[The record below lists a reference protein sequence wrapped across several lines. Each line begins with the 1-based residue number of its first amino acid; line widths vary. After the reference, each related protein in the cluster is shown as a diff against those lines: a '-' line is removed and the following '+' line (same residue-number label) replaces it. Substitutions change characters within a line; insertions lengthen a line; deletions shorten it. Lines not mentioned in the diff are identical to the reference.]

1 MQIKKV
7 IVGNKDEAFIE
18 NRFNDGIN
26 IIFSDDNNKGK
37 TIVIQSMLYA
47 MGNDPIFPSS
57 FPFQQYYHIVE
68 FEIDG
73 EDIKICRKKDTFV
86 VVKGGNLYIQDSLT
100 EFKRFFDKNIFSLP
114 IIIKDKRK
122 KIVDPVLFFQIFFVG
137 QDKKNTSNIFNS
149 GYYNKQDFINM
160 IYSYYGIPLFLE
172 NDINKDEINNKIF
185 ALKEEKKLLKKENKI
200 LKSKTDV
207 SRLVNMSTDRE
218 QLEKLLTKME
228 ELKNTIVELT
238 KSRNKSIA
246 RKTKNEITLKELNS
260 LNQTLKVGELHCLEC
275 SSTNIG
281 YTSKDNNCTFDI
293 SSVEIRR
300 QIINS
305 IKEKIDLYAEEI
317 EDITLDI
324 NKKQLELKKILA
336 IDDISLEMILFMKN
350 DISSA
355 SNADE
360 RIVSIDKEIN
370 ELMKSLEINEN
381 DVEEI
386 KNQKNILNNE
396 LTNKMYEVYK
406 SIDPKGN
413 LKFEGL
419 FSQRGV
425 VYSGSEGNE
434 YYIAKMCAFAQVLK
448 HNYPIIIDCYR
459 DGELST
465 EKENRLLKILRNFKN
480 QVILT
485 VTLKN
490 EENGK
495 YDSLEYVNQISYNN
509 HDVCK
514 LLKHQYVK
522 DLEIEL
528 KNFAI
533 NL

>member
-7 IVGNKDEAFIE
+7 MIGNKNEAFIE
-18 NRFNDGIN
+18 NRFNNGIN

-68 FEIDG
+68 FEIGG
-73 EDIKICRKKDTFV
+73 ENIKICRKKDTFV
-86 VVKGGNLYIQDSLT
+86 VIKNENLYIQDSLP
-100 EFKRFFDKNIFSLP
+100 EFKRFIDKNIFELP
-114 IIIKDKRK
+114 LIIKDKRK

-137 QDKKNTSNIFNS
+137 QDKKNTSNIFNK
-149 GYYNKQDFINM
+149 GYYNKNDFINM

-172 NDINKDEINNKIF
+172 NDINKDEINKKIF
-185 ALKEEKKLLKKENKI
+185 DLKEEKKLLKKENKI

-218 QLEKLLTKME
+218 QLEKLLAQME
-228 ELKNTIVELT
+228 KLKNIIVELT
-238 KSRNKSIA
+238 KIRNKAIT
-246 RKTKNEITLKELNS
+246 RKAKNEIALKELNS

-275 SSTNIG
+275 GSTNIG

-293 SSVEIRR
+293 SSVEIRK

-317 EDITLDI
+317 DDITLDI
-324 NKKQLELKKILA
+324 NKNQLELKKILE
-336 IDDISLEMILFMKN
+336 IDDVSLEMILFMKN

-360 RIVSIDKEIN
+360 RIILIDKQIN
-370 ELMKSLEINEN
+370 ELKKSLEVSEN

-386 KNQKNILNNE
+386 KNQKKELINK

-406 SIDPKGN
+406 NIDPKGN

-419 FSQRGV
+419 FSNPGV

-434 YYIAKMCAFAQVLK
+434 YYIAKMCAFAEILK
-448 HNYPIIIDCYR
+448 HDYPIIIDCYR

-465 EKENRLLKILRNFKN
+465 EKENRLLKILRDFKN
-480 QVILT
+480 QIILT

-490 EENGK
+490 EESGK

-509 HDVCK
+509 HDVCR
-514 LLKHQYVK
+514 LLKKQYVQ